1 MPMKSLV
8 EKFIFQIRDAIEVGE
23 NSMFS
28 SSNKSFSNVLVTG
41 LGGSGIGG
49 TIVSELCKNQ
59 LKIPMEICNEY
70 SIPEYVGEQTLVIA
84 SSFSG
89 NTEETLSAVAMAQE
103 KGAEIACIT
112 SGGELLEIAKEN
124 GYNHIILPT
133 ERSPRAMLTYS
144 LTQQLFLLHN
154 YGLID
159 GNFKKELKQATK
171 ILDETLNEIKSIAH
185 EVALGLHKRTAVLY
199 SASNFE
205 GVVTRMRQQLNENA
219 KVLCW
224 HHVIPE
230 MNHNELVGWAG
241 GKEEY
246 AVVILRSSFD
256 HPRTTVR
263 MNICK
268 KIISNYTSTIFDV
281 SAKGE
286 SAIEQAL
293 YLILF
298 GDWVSVY
305 LAELNQ
311 VDPIEVNV
319 IDFLKGELSKIPS

>member
-1 MPMKSLV
+1 MKSLV

-112 SGGELLEIAKEN
+112 SGGKLLEIAKEN

-159 GNFKKELKQATK
+159 GNFKKELNC
-171 ILDETLNEIKSIAH
+171 LL
-185 EVALGLHKRTAVLY
+185 
-199 SASNFE
+199 
-205 GVVTRMRQQLNENA
+205 
-219 KVLCW
+219 
-224 HHVIPE
+224 
-230 MNHNELVGWAG
+230 
-241 GKEEY
+241 
-246 AVVILRSSFD
+246 
-256 HPRTTVR
+256 
-263 MNICK
+263 
-268 KIISNYTSTIFDV
+268 YTSPSPRDRQKSRMPS
-281 SAKGE
+281 SA
-286 SAIEQAL
+286 
-293 YLILF
+293 
-298 GDWVSVY
+298 
-305 LAELNQ
+305 
-311 VDPIEVNV
+311 
-319 IDFLKGELSKIPS
+319 

>member
-1 MPMKSLV
+1 MKSLV
-8 EKFIFQIRDAIEVGE
+8 EKFITQLKDAIDVGE
-23 NSMFS
+23 RSSFS
-28 SSNKSFSNVLVTG
+28 AVNKSFSNVLITG

-49 TIVSELCKNQ
+49 KIVAQLTSKQ
-59 LKIPMEICNEY
+59 LKIPVTICSDY
-70 SIPEYVGEQTLVIA
+70 TLPEYVDNKTLVIA

-89 NTEETLSAVAMAQE
+89 NTEETLSALSTAQE

-112 SGGELLEIAKEN
+112 SGGKLLEIAKEN

-144 LTQQLFLLHN
+144 LTQQFYILYN

-159 GNFKKELKQATK
+159 KTFKKDLQKA
-171 ILDETLNEIKSIAH
+171 ILVLEENLADIKTTAH
-185 EVALGLHKRTAVLY
+185 EVALGLHNKTSVLY
-199 SASNFE
+199 AEANFE
-205 GVVTRMRQQLNENA
+205 GVVTRMRQQINENSKA
-219 KVLCW
+219 LCW
-224 HHVIPE
+224 HHVLPE

-241 GKEEY
+241 GKQEY
-246 AVVILRSSFD
+246 AVVILRTSFD
-256 HPRTTVR
+256 HPRTSVR
-263 MNICK
+263 MTISK
-268 KIISNYTSTIFDV
+268 EIISKYTSTIFEI
-281 SAKGE
+281 SAKGD
-286 SAIEQAL
+286 SPLEQSL

-319 IDFLKGELSKIPS
+319 IDYLKGELAKIPS